1 MVIDFGLL
9 YCLYMFDEFEVNVE
23 EYSRMFQ
30 NPHETK
36 IFTLN
41 IWTS

>member
-1 MVIDFGLL
+1 MVIGFCLL

-30 NPHETK
+30 NLHVSNL
-36 IFTLN
+36 FTLN